1 MTMPHVFFDRKG
13 IISIMIVHYFT
24 AIMHFVQVVECML
37 DQVSTM
43 EGNLA
48 RLKKGD
54 MRIPIHRHVLLLDIL
69 YRDVQYSF

>member
-1 MTMPHVFFDRKG
+1 
-13 IISIMIVHYFT
+13 
-24 AIMHFVQVVECML
+24 MHFVQVVECML

-54 MRIPIHRHVLLLDIL
+54 MRIPIHRHVLLLTIL